1 VEAMKGSCRQNME
14 VPEEMMGEI
23 KNWVELMDQ

>member
-1 VEAMKGSCRQNME
+1 VVAMKGSCRQNME
-14 VPEEMMGEI
+14 VPEEMMEEM